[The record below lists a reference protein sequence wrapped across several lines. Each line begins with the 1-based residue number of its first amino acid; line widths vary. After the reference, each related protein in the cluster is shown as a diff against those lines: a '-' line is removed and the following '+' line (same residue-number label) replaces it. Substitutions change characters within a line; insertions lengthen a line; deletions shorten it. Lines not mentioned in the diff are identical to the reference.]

1 MIWWRI
7 LLSLVGGYLLGSI
20 SVAIVLTRRKGG
32 DVRDKGSGN
41 AGATNVARVYGIW
54 VGLATLV
61 GDGVK
66 TAVAM
71 LVLGRLLAGEPGM
84 AAAAFGCLLGHCFPV
99 YFGFRGGKAVSV
111 GAAIGLCLDWR
122 LFLILLAVFLILAF
136 STKRV
141 SVGSMAAA
149 VAFPI
154 GQLILGGF
162 PWYSFA
168 LGCFITVFV
177 IFMHR
182 ENLKRLLHGKE
193 PEFKL
198 GKKK

>member
-1 MIWWRI
+1 M
-7 LLSLVGGYLLGSI
+7 LSLVGGYLLGSV

-66 TAVAM
+66 TALAM
-71 LVLGRLLAGEPGM
+71 LVLGRLLAGLPGM
-84 AAAAFGCLLGHCFPV
+84 VAAAFGCLLGHCFPL

-122 LFLILLAVFLILAF
+122 LFLILLGVFLILAF

-154 GQLILGGF
+154 GMLILGGF
-162 PWYSFA
+162 PWYSLA

-182 ENLKRLLHGKE
+182 ENVKRLLKGKE

-198 GKKK
+198 GKPK

>member
-71 LVLGRLLAGEPGM
+71 LVLGRLLAGDQGM
-84 AAAAFGCLLGHCFPV
+84 VAAAFGCLLGHCFPL

-122 LFLILLAVFLILAF
+122 LFLILLGVFLILAF

-162 PWYSFA
+162 PWYSLA

-182 ENLKRLLHGKE
+182 ENVKRLLHGKE

-198 GKKK
+198 GKTK

>member
-1 MIWWRI
+1 MSWWRI
-7 LLSLVGGYLLGSI
+7 VLSLVGGYLLGSV

-66 TAVAM
+66 TALAM
-71 LVLGRLLAGEPGM
+71 LVLGRLLAGLPGM
-84 AAAAFGCLLGHCFPV
+84 AAAAFGCLLGHCFPL

-122 LFLILLAVFLILAF
+122 LFLILLGVFLILAF

-154 GQLILGGF
+154 GMLILGGF
-162 PWYSFA
+162 PWYGLA

-182 ENLKRLLHGKE
+182 ENVKRLLKGKE
-193 PEFKL
+193 PVFKL
-198 GKKK
+198 GKPK

>member
-1 MIWWRI
+1 MNWWRI
-7 LLSLVGGYLLGSI
+7 VLSLVGGYLLGSV

-66 TAVAM
+66 TALAM
-71 LVLGRLLAGEPGM
+71 LVLGRLLAGLPGM
-84 AAAAFGCLLGHCFPV
+84 VAAAFGCLLGHCFPL

-122 LFLILLAVFLILAF
+122 LFLILLGVFLILAF

-154 GQLILGGF
+154 GMLILGGF
-162 PWYSFA
+162 PWYSLA

-182 ENLKRLLHGKE
+182 ENVKRLLKGKE

-198 GKKK
+198 GKPK

>member
-1 MIWWRI
+1 MIWWKLI
-7 LLSLVGGYLLGSI
+7 PALLGGYLLGSI
-20 SVAIVLTRRKGG
+20 SVAVLLTKRLSKGDIRRQ
-32 DVRDKGSGN
+32 GSGN

-66 TAVAM
+66 TALAM
-71 LVLGRLLAGEPGM
+71 YLGSLIAGNPGM
-84 AAAAFGCLLGHCFPV
+84 VIAAFGCLMGHCFPL